1 LKQKN
6 SFPVTQ
12 SIISKFNMAATRRQ
26 GRNSSSESSGGVS
39 SSEDDIPSTT
49 LARSSM
55 SKTGELTLKD
65 DEDTIVFQAP
75 LPDDYGKKFHFLFSK
90 RIFICYCRRTR

>member
-1 LKQKN
+1 
-6 SFPVTQ
+6 
-12 SIISKFNMAATRRQ
+12 MAATRRQ